1 MSEEEVR
8 REGGGKEW
16 DGGRE
21 NKKEREEVERC
32 RSWNETFCSSQ
43 YTLESR
49 TPLCTSK
56 MPLRWTYLL

>member
-32 RSWNETFCSSQ
+32 RS
-43 YTLESR
+43 
-49 TPLCTSK
+49 
-56 MPLRWTYLL
+56 